1 MPEFNLELFKT
12 SILNFAYNHSKHRKK
27 VYPLSEKPIYL
38 SKINSSPNRQL
49 LSFSFLSHVTIIKR

>member
-27 VYPLSEKPIYL
+27 VYPLSEKPIL
-38 SKINSSPNRQL
+38 FIQNKFVTKSPI
-49 LSFSFLSHVTIIKR
+49 SFIFIFKSRDHN